1 MQIIEYDGQAH
12 AAAVGAVLGSLGWE
26 QRYIDGQLAAVTT
39 LAAAH
44 DGCVYVAMVDSD
56 AIGYVSAVL
65 ERWNM
70 LGHIHGLA
78 VDPSARRGGVAKT
91 LVAMAEQFLRS
102 RNARGVRVDTPVNNL
117 VGRGFYEAIGF
128 THDYTMTRYYADD
141 LDGVTY
147 VRFY

>member
-1 MQIIEYDGQAH
+1 MQIIEYTHHAH

-26 QRYIDGQLAAVTT
+26 QRYIDGQLAVVAN
-39 LAAAH
+39 LASSP
-44 DGCVYVAMVDSD
+44 DGCVYVATADGHV
-56 AIGYVSAVL
+56 IGYVSAVL

-70 LGHIHGLA
+70 LGQIHGLA
-78 VDPSARRGGVAKT
+78 VDPAARRGGVART
-91 LVAMAEQFLRS
+91 LLTTADTFLRS

-117 VGRGFYEAIGF
+117 PGRGFYEATGF
-128 THDYTMTRYYADD
+128 TQDYIMTRYYADD